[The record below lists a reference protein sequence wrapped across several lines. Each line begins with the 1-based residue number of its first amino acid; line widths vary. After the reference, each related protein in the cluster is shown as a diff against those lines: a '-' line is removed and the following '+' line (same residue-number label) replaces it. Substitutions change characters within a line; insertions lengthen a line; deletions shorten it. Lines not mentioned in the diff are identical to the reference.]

1 MKNIKRPARIFPNI
15 LIRVLPVAALVLLA
29 IWFTTLVIAARAVHR
44 EVDERLA
51 TQAVQAAEATSRKLM
66 TLIDTVRGL
75 ALNDLLVNSLIDTVY
90 RSNYLPLF
98 FQSLRIPG
106 PAEVQITM
114 TDYRG
119 RGIVSNSGDMIT
131 YEQAPWLAEAMEGRE
146 VFQLSLKGLR
156 IAMPVLYSGLPEGVF
171 VIEYDTEQIF
181 EILAISSQTGAF
193 AILDSTGDVLFVS
206 EHAPGELGGSDSS
219 ADIPGW
225 IVKRNTIPEFP
236 GILLI
241 SAEPVETAFGPQHN
255 LDRYLLLAML
265 LDLLALFVGISLTA
279 RSVTKPLSTFIHHL
293 NEIGHS
299 YQPEGTDYRVP
310 EVGPAEFHL
319 LAQSFNTLF
328 EELQKTTVSRD
339 QLETLV
345 HERTR
350 ELEGTQQ
357 ELVSNAFLNA
367 FLTGMAANSG
377 MVLHNIGNAITPMK
391 IQVEGMNAR
400 ELKQVADYLEKCY
413 ADLQENAHDLTRY
426 VTDDP
431 RGKEVFAH
439 LGKLIHFFMEHEER
453 QSHSIRKM
461 DDTLSYISDI
471 LTLQQVYGASRQEIE
486 EQTDL
491 NRVLE
496 DAIRMQAGT
505 LKKRGITVK
514 KDLEVNL
521 PELLIDKNRLMQVI
535 VNFIKN
541 SYEAI
546 DERNSHNAEK
556 MISVKSFVNN
566 GLVGFEITD
575 TGIGINPEQI
585 DTFLELEKSG
595 KGSSGFG
602 LYFCKMF
609 VEANK
614 GTLSITSPGKGKGA
628 TVFVSFEI

>member
-1 MKNIKRPARIFPNI
+1 MKKIKTPTRILPNI
-15 LIRVLPVAALVLLA
+15 LLRVLPVAALVLLA
-29 IWFTTLVIAARAVHR
+29 IWFTTRIIADRAVRR
-44 EVDERLA
+44 EIDERLT
-51 TQAVQAAEATSRKLM
+51 TQAAQAAGATSRRLM
-66 TLIDTVRGL
+66 MLIDTVRGL
-75 ALNDLLVNSLIDTVY
+75 ALNDLLVNGLIDMVY
-90 RSNYLPLF
+90 RANYLPLF

-119 RGIVSNSGDMIT
+119 RGIVSSIGDVMT
-131 YEQAPWLAEAMEGRE
+131 YEQAPWLTEVMEGRE
-146 VFQLSLKGLR
+146 VFHLSLKGLR
-156 IAMPVLYSGLPEGVF
+156 IAMPILYSGLPEGVL
-171 VIEYDTEQIF
+171 VVEYATAQVS
-181 EILAISSQTGAF
+181 EILAISSQDGVY

-206 EHAPGELGGSDSS
+206 EHAPEALGNPDSS

-225 IVKRNTIPEFP
+225 IVRRNTVPEFP
-236 GILLI
+236 GVLLI
-241 SAEPVETAFGPQHN
+241 SAEPVEKAFGPQHR

-265 LDLLALFVGISLTA
+265 LDLLALFGGISLTA
-279 RSVTKPLSTFIHHL
+279 HLVTKPLSTLIRRL

-299 YQPEGTDYRVP
+299 YKLECPDCRVP

-319 LAQSFNTLF
+319 LAKSFNTVF

-350 ELEGTQQ
+350 ALEDAQQ
-357 ELVSNAFLNA
+357 ELVSNAFMNA

-377 MVLHNIGNAITPMK
+377 MVLHNIGNAIIPMK
-391 IQVEGMNAR
+391 IQIEGMNAR

-413 ADLQENAHDLTRY
+413 GDLQENAHDLTRY

-439 LGKLIHFFMEHEER
+439 LGKLIHFLIEHEER
-453 QSHSIRKM
+453 QSHTIHKM
-461 DDTLSYISDI
+461 DDTLSHISDI
-471 LTLQQVYGASRQEIE
+471 LSLQQAYGASRQEIK
-486 EQTDL
+486 EQIDL

-496 DAIRMQAGT
+496 DAVRIQAGT

-541 SYEAI
+541 SYESI
-546 DERNSHNAEK
+546 DELEDGAAEK
-556 MISVKSFVNN
+556 IIRVKTSANVRQ
-566 GLVGFEITD
+566 VSFEISD
-575 TGIGINPEQI
+575 TGTGIEPEKI
-585 DTFLELEKSG
+585 STILELGKSG

-602 LYFCKMF
+602 LYYCKMF

-628 TVFVSFEI
+628 TVLVSFAI